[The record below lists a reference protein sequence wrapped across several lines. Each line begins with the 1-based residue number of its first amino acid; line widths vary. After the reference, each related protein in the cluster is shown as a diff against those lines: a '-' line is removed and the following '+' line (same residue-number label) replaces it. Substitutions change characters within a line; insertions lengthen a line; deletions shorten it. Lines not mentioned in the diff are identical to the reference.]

1 MPNQIAE
8 QQKRKKEKIMVKM
21 KKVLWPEI
29 YHNIP
34 RQVFAGLNQLLA
46 SSKGIDQAILSVKD
60 QINLSHP
67 TFYYIRPP
75 EQ

>member
-1 MPNQIAE
+1 
-8 QQKRKKEKIMVKM
+8 M

-60 QINLSHP
+60 QINVSYSHIFIIYSP
-67 TFYYIRPP
+67 LNK
-75 EQ
+75 

>member
-1 MPNQIAE
+1 ML
-8 QQKRKKEKIMVKM
+8 KM

-46 SSKGIDQAILSVKD
+46 SSKGIDQATLSVKD
-60 QINLSHP
+60 QINVSYSHI
-67 TFYYIRPP
+67 YYILPT
-75 EQ
+75 EQIAKTREEK